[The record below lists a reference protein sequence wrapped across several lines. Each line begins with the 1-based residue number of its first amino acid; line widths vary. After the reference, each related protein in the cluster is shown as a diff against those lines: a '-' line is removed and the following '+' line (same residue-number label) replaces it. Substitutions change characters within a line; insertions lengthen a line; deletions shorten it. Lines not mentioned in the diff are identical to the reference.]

1 MNNQMEII
9 NVSSYIEKY
18 NYTIQKI
25 SSIDSYNP
33 AISTMFP
40 ISQNITSITEYYNPA
55 ISTMYPV
62 SQHEQ
67 TFTNSYNYLL
77 N

>member
-1 MNNQMEII
+1 MEIT
-9 NVSSYIEKY
+9 NVSSYVEIY
-18 NYTIQKI
+18 NMDNYTIQKI

-33 AISTMFP
+33 RISTVFP
-40 ISQNITSITEYYNPA
+40 VSQHIESITEYYNPA

-62 SQHEQ
+62 TQHKE

-77 N
+77 Y